1 MKKRISD
8 SKLKLIWFIIV
19 SSIVTVLLYYFE
31 IIGDFIFYLLVSF
44 VIFCIVMIQKIK
56 RTFFDNEYIY
66 FETEKVKFEKINSIK
81 SIGINKMIFWIFYS
95 KDKKYYVLMKNP
107 SFFEIIKVLMNRKT
121 NFDLTEFVD
130 LLRTKSKVD
139 KKEISKLLE

>member
-1 MKKRISD
+1 MKKRISE

-44 VIFCIVMIQKIK
+44 VIYCIVMIKKIK

-95 KDKKYYVLMKNP
+95 KDMKYYVLMKNP
-107 SFFEIIKVLMNRKT
+107 SRFEIIKVLTNRKT